1 MFTARKPFQL
11 PVAEFFIRNGVLL
24 EIIIDVGNGSAE
36 TVLKQQPRCGGIAV
50 RPHRL
55 IIQLPENLSHIDIVV
70 NLYAQIE
77 IVRRPAA
84 GFLCARCSR
93 FSVTRFLHGFPVNVL
108 VLVQNR
114 GSHRYR

>member
-11 PVAEFFIRNGVLL
+11 PVAKFFIRNGVLL
-24 EIIIDVGNGSAE
+24 EIIIDVGSRFAE
-36 TVLKQQPRCGGIAV
+36 TVLKQQPRRSGIAV

-70 NLYAQIE
+70 NLHAQIE
-77 IVRRPAA
+77 IVRRQAP
-84 GFLCARCSR
+84 GFFCARCSR
-93 FSVTRFLHGFPVNVL
+93 FSVSRFLHGFPVNVL
-108 VLVQNR
+108 VLVQNQ